1 MSASMCRFGKRFGT
15 GLLSACFAA
24 LGLLPSQ
31 AQALRLDD
39 VTFTSDPADIIIT
52 VRGDETP
59 TTPTVKNYD
68 GEVRIRFPE
77 ARVLKAMSVP
87 GDGRALA
94 SIELRAGSSG
104 TGVVTLDLAD
114 ETKLADRDVRVE
126 TRKNA
131 TVFRIARDLLPP
143 LKETVAAPVPTVE
156 PPLTAASRS
165 AAETSPPLVKAP
177 AISPLTQNTPVPTA
191 VKKSDALSSALAS
204 NASPYPLLIT
214 ISVLLGLAYLALR
227 VFMRKQNLFTDNPTI
242 EVVAQKRIGARH
254 QLMIV
259 RAFGQDHLLSIQ
271 GATTTPIASTDV
283 GEESA
288 SLDNAARM
296 LTTQKAE
303 PERTQPPEVAP
314 VQATEVSAP
323 EPRITQKPRSG
334 DVSRDE
340 SAMFGGE
347 LLRLAIAQ
355 KQRTSMLPR
364 AKPSVQS
371 RERSERAPVE
381 EPPASRPE
389 RSERLSRA
397 AAQPPANRAAPRR
410 DDQALSKAVAGLVRM
425 RREAR

>member
-15 GLLSACFAA
+15 GLLSTCFAV
-24 LGLLPSQ
+24 LGLLPTQ
-31 AQALRLDD
+31 AQALRLEE
-39 VTFTSDPADIIIT
+39 VTFTSDPSDVIIT
-52 VRGDETP
+52 VRGDENP
-59 TTPTVKNYD
+59 TAPSVKNYD
-68 GEVRIRFPE
+68 GEVRIRFPD
-77 ARVLKAMSVP
+77 ARVLKTMAVP

-143 LKETVAAPVPTVE
+143 LKEVPPAPATAPEPKAELPRSAPTEMPAPVAKPSLANALSQTPQTPT
-156 PPLTAASRS
+156 T
-165 AAETSPPLVKAP
+165 
-177 AISPLTQNTPVPTA
+177 
-191 VKKSDALSSALAS
+191 VKKPEGLSSALS
-204 NASPYPLLIT
+204 QSASPYPLLIT
-214 ISVLLGLAYLALR
+214 ISALLGLAYLALR
-227 VFMRKQNLFTDNPTI
+227 LFMRKQNLFTDNPTI

-271 GATTTPIASTDV
+271 GTSTTPIASADV
-283 GEESA
+283 GDESV
-288 SLDNAARM
+288 SLDHAARL
-296 LTTQKAE
+296 LTTPKAE
-303 PERTQPPEVAP
+303 PELLPKVEPAPVLAKEIIAPESRVAP
-314 VQATEVSAP
+314 
-323 EPRITQKPRSG
+323 KPRSG

-364 AKPSVQS
+364 AETPAQP
-371 RERSERAPVE
+371 RERTERASAE
-381 EPPASRPE
+381 EAPPARTE
-389 RSERLSRA
+389 RSERLPRA
-397 AAQPPANRAAPRR
+397 AAQAQANRAAPRR